1 MDKIGEQCQFIYGGR
16 VKMKLGDVN
25 QKLDGL
31 SKAEKMQL
39 KNFAKSVSGKTYL
52 GDTVLHMKGKAYIEN
67 KEESIE
73 TKEEQI
79 IDDIERKEKAE
90 IESKTT
96 FDIGNNIKVKYD
108 SNEIRVVASE
118 DTSEYNGG
126 IKITSGFEIA
136 LGCNI
141 KKYKEV
147 LSKTRLPFAIQETM
161 SNENIKMYSLIR
173 LGSGKVQD
181 TVAFTLKCVDD
192 TLVAIAMGNARN
204 KEYRKYT
211 KLPVIWQLGI
221 NLNSLINSNE
231 ESEYKQEVLE
241 ITSKVLPG
249 FTWDT
254 FSLSSGFLLKIKGRC
269 NETDVTMSFKKTST
283 SGDLA
288 LLQGISIM

>member
-16 VKMKLGDVN
+16 VKMKLGDVDK
-25 QKLDGL
+25 KLDGL

-39 KNFAKSVSGKTYL
+39 KNFAKSVSGKTHL
-52 GDTVLHMKGKAYIEN
+52 GDTVLHMKGKADIETQ
-67 KEESIE
+67 EENIE

-79 IDDIERKEKAE
+79 VDDIERKEKAE

-96 FDIGNNIKVKYD
+96 FDIGNSIKVKYD

-173 LGSGKVQD
+173 LGSGNVQD
-181 TVAFTLKCVDD
+181 TVAFTLKCIDD

>member
-192 TLVAIAMGNARN
+192 TLVAIAIGNARN

>member
-1 MDKIGEQCQFIYGGR
+1 
-16 VKMKLGDVN
+16 MKLGDVDK
-25 QKLDGL
+25 KLDGL

-39 KNFAKSVSGKTYL
+39 KNFAKSVSGKSHL
-52 GDTVLHMKGKAYIEN
+52 GSKILHMKDKTDSEIREEIIET

-73 TKEEQI
+73 TNEEKI
-79 IDDIERKEKAE
+79 VDDIERKEKAE

-118 DTSEYNGG
+118 DTSAYNGG

-192 TLVAIAMGNARN
+192 TLAAIAMGNARN
-204 KEYRKYT
+204 KDYRKYT

-221 NLNSLINSNE
+221 NLNSLINSE
-231 ESEYKQEVLE
+231 AESEYKQEVLE